1 MTGHYISVERSL
13 KSNFDKSFD
22 LIIAKEG
29 GWVNNPADPGGETIW
44 GVTKRVW
51 ESYTGKPIDSMKG
64 LTQQDVKPLYK
75 KMYWDAIRGDELPNG
90 LDYCVFDCAVNSGV
104 FRAVKILQSCIGVNS
119 DGAIGNNTMAAVSQF
134 KDPKQLI
141 KDYTKSRLS
150 FVEGLKNFSIFGEGW
165 ESRIEF
171 VRDKALS
178 MI

>member
-1 MTGHYISVERSL
+1 M
-13 KSNFDKSFD
+13 KS
-22 LIIAKEG
+22 EG

-51 ESYTGKPIDSMKG
+51 EDYTGKPIDSMKG
-64 LTQQDVKPLYK
+64 LTQDDVKPLYRDR
-75 KMYWDAIRGDELPNG
+75 YWKAIRGDELPSG

-104 FRAVKILQSCIGVNS
+104 SRAVKILQSIIGVNN

-134 KDPKQLI
+134 KDPTQLI
-141 KDYTKSRLS
+141 KDYAKERLK
-150 FVEGLKNFSIFGEGW
+150 FVEGLKTFAVFGEGW

-171 VRDKALS
+171 VRDKALA